1 VTGHSSQVAS
11 IHIHLRRSL
20 AQVRRV
26 PLRLRIGRVLAMA
39 VHTTIPL
46 GTRIRFAR
54 FVLAVRFMAMRTFHH
69 TPILAHPFSHSDR
82 VMQYTFQHVI
92 APV

>member
-1 VTGHSSQVAS
+1 
-11 IHIHLRRSL
+11 
-20 AQVRRV
+20 
-26 PLRLRIGRVLAMA
+26 